1 MTLEAKGKWEI
12 KSRVEQDTSFEEIL
26 KLILKNREIENI
38 KEFLHPELKNIPS
51 FDKLHDSLTAAKK
64 IVDAVKAKKRIV
76 IYGDYDVDGI
86 VGTSILWSF
95 LYFELLEELK
105 IDKDEIKI
113 IPYIPDRVEEGYG
126 LSNKSLDKLVEE
138 GVDLIVTVDCGVRD
152 KELIKQYEG
161 VDFVV
166 TDHHLPPDDILDDLS
181 HTLVH
186 QLYPGHEYPSTT
198 VCGALLSYLLV
209 LAIKDIVGLDSSIE
223 SNKENLALVA
233 LATVTDIMP
242 LKGVNRVLVKYG
254 LEAFKETE
262 NIGIRKL
269 AEVSGLNL
277 RDINTYH
284 LGFALGPRLNA
295 SGRMDL
301 GMHALKLLCT
311 KDEKLAIHLAEK
323 LNSLNLERQ
332 NLTQQVLEEAKE
344 NLEKGKLIIV
354 MGDDWHEGIIG
365 LVASKLQEE
374 YYRPVMVF
382 TRNGDEIKGSARSIN
397 GLNITELI
405 EKFSKYLEKFGG
417 HAQAAGLTLKA
428 ENFSDFKKDILQY
441 CDENLEDELFESKLE
456 VDVALS
462 TDFLNMDF
470 AQELSKLEP
479 FGYGNKKPLFMLEG
493 VVVVN
498 KRVLGK
504 EQNHMKIE
512 IKGNSTE
519 VDEAILFNCKDD
531 IDRIN
536 EEDVLDLVGCIGIN
550 SWNGLT
556 KVQFEVKRWRYCNNG
571 F

>member
-1 MTLEAKGKWEI
+1 MTLEAKGEWDI
-12 KSRVEQDTSFEEIL
+12 KSRVGNETSFEEIL
-26 KLILKNREIENI
+26 KIILKNREVKNIE
-38 KEFLHPELKNIPS
+38 EFLNPELTNIPS
-51 FDKLHDSLTAAKK
+51 INKLYDSLGAAKK

-95 LYFELLEELK
+95 LYFNLLEELK
-105 IDKDEIKI
+105 IEKNEIKI
-113 IPYIPDRVEEGYG
+113 VPYIPDRVEEGYG
-126 LSNKSLDKLVEE
+126 LSVQSLDKLVSE

-152 KELIKQYEG
+152 KELIKKYEDI
-161 VDFVV
+161 DFVI

-181 HTLVH
+181 YTLVH
-186 QLYPGHEYPSTT
+186 QLYPGKEYPFPA
-198 VCGALLSYLLV
+198 VCGAFISYLLV
-209 LAIKDIVGLDSSIE
+209 LAIKDFVGLESSID

-242 LKGVNRVLVKYG
+242 LKDVNRVLVKYG
-254 LEAFKETE
+254 LEALKETE
-262 NIGIRKL
+262 NTGIKKL
-269 AEVSGLNL
+269 AEVSKLNIQ
-277 RDINTYH
+277 DINTYH
-284 LGFALGPRLNA
+284 LGFVLGPRLNA

-301 GMHALKLLCT
+301 GMYALKLLCT
-311 KDEKLAIHLAEK
+311 KDESQATQLAKK
-323 LNSLNLERQ
+323 LNALNLERQ
-332 NLTQQVLEEAKE
+332 NLTQQMLEEAKE
-344 NLEKGKLIIV
+344 NIKKDKLIIV

-382 TRNGDEIKGSARSIN
+382 TRSGDEIKGSARSIN

-405 EKFSKYLEKFGG
+405 ERFSKYLEKFGG
-417 HAQAAGLTLKA
+417 HAQAAGLSLKY

-479 FGYGNKKPLFMLEG
+479 FGYGNRKPLFMLEG
-493 VVVVN
+493 VVVVS
-498 KRVLGK
+498 KKILGN

-512 IKGNSTE
+512 IKGNSVG

-531 IDRIN
+531 VDRIN
-536 EEDVLDLVGCIGIN
+536 EEDVLDLVGCIGVN

-556 KVQFEVKRWRYCNNG
+556 KAQFEVKKWRYCKNG